1 MNTYSSHKTGKIIGP
16 GKGNVDSP
24 ERIFHNQS
32 PADNPGNQFA
42 KTSVSIG
49 ICTSRCWDS
58 AGKFGIAKC
67 SKSTGKTTNQI

>member
-1 MNTYSSHKTGKIIGP
+1 MNTYSSHKTGEIIGP
-16 GKGNVDSP
+16 GKGNVDVS

-42 KTSVSIG
+42 KTGVGISIS
-49 ICTSRCWDS
+49 TSCCRDS